1 VIDSPEPAD
10 SRSKEMT
17 GMASTPKPVPPK
29 QAPKPPIIN
38 RTTGGPNSGGKGNAH
53 AGKGNPHGHGK
64 R

>member
-1 VIDSPEPAD
+1 
-10 SRSKEMT
+10 MT

-38 RTTGGPNSGGKGNAH
+38 RTTVGPNSGGKGNAH